1 MLEVE
6 KLSKSFYS
14 GFLIRRRFDAVK
26 EVSFSLSRGKALGI
40 VGESG
45 SGKSTIAK
53 LVARLLKPTSGRIY
67 FNGTEITSLYDKE
80 FRSFR
85 PRIQIIFQHPE
96 TALNPRMK
104 IYDSIAEPL
113 RIHRLV
119 GSRREE
125 RARVKEL
132 IREVNLPTELL
143 SRYPAMC
150 SGGEVQRV
158 VIARILALEPELV
171 VADEP
176 TSMLDVSVQAQVLS
190 LMKRLQRDRRISYL
204 FISHDVG
211 VVKAFCDEVLV
222 LRRGE
227 VVEHGKSERVF
238 LSPSHEYTRMLV
250 QASNVSCMANNS

>member
-26 EVSFSLSRGKALGI
+26 EVSFSLGKGKVLGI

-53 LVARLLKPTSGRIY
+53 LVVRLLKPTSGRIY
-67 FNGTEITSLYDKE
+67 FNGMEITSPSEKE
-80 FRSFR
+80 FRSLR
-85 PRIQIIFQHPE
+85 PKIQIIFQHPE

-125 RARVKEL
+125 EARVKEL
-132 IREVNLPTELL
+132 IREVNLSTELL

-158 VIARILALEPELV
+158 AIARILALEPELV

-176 TSMLDVSVQAQVLS
+176 TSMLDVSVQAQILS
-190 LMKRLQRDRRISYL
+190 LMKRLQRDRKISYL
-204 FISHDVG
+204 FISHDMG
-211 VVKAFCDEVLV
+211 VVKAFSDEVLV
-222 LRRGE
+222 LKGGE
-227 VVEHGKSERVF
+227 MVEYGKCEKIF
-238 LSPSHEYTRMLV
+238 MNPSHKYTKKLIR
-250 QASNVSCMANNS
+250 ASEFKC